1 MTGYQIDQ
9 LLQPPRG
16 GFIPR
21 APAFIVTLYGDAIEP
36 RGGTLWMGDLVGC
49 CAEQGISES
58 LVRTAVSRL
67 VAAGKLLGERIGRRS
82 FYRLTEQAQREFR
95 LASKVLYTPPPVARG
110 WLISLKTREALPD
123 GWVSMGSGVAL
134 APNRSDIA
142 RPSGALVSG
151 EAIGERRDWPDLASD
166 LWDLEV
172 VGERYRSFLERYDA
186 LGKMLRDRSLKDIDG
201 KAALGLR
208 LSLIHHYRLAALKDP
223 RLPREAWPEDWP
235 APEARRLFVSVYLAL
250 ATAADAYI
258 GRSFSDSCGLLPSAT
273 EATDLRLDRL
283 AREAVSF
290 TG

>member
-1 MTGYQIDQ
+1 MTGHQIDQ

-16 GFIPR
+16 EYVPR

-36 RGGTLWMGDLVGC
+36 RGGTLWMGDLVSC

-82 FYRLTEQAQREFR
+82 FYRLTEQAQEEFR
-95 LASKVLYTPPPVARG
+95 SASRVLYAPPPVAQG
-110 WLISLKTREALPD
+110 WLLALKTREALPD

-134 APNRSDIA
+134 APNRSDIV
-142 RPSGALVSG
+142 RPSGAVVSG
-151 EAIGERRDWPDLASD
+151 EAVGERKDWPDLSAD

-172 VGERYRSFLERYDA
+172 VSERYRWFLERYGA
-186 LGKMLRDRSLKDIDG
+186 LGRLLHERGLHNVDG
-201 KAALGLR
+201 KNALGLR

-235 APEARRLFVSVYLAL
+235 APDARRLFVSVYLAL
-250 ATAADAYI
+250 AAAADAFI
-258 GRSFSDSCGLLPSAT
+258 GGSFSDSRGLLPSAT
-273 EATDLRLDRL
+273 EVTELRLDRL
-283 AREAVSF
+283 GREALSF
-290 TG
+290 AG